1 MSFALSAGVTGLQ
14 AQQKMP
20 DAAGKNQ
27 VNANTTALK
36 SSGTTFS
43 AQLREKTQK
52 ASQSTSPV
60 ESYCYKLR
68 HCSREQ
74 IQTNQGAVEPLRFCQ
89 RSMAELAVNL
99 GGGS

>member
-1 MSFALSAGVTGLQ
+1 MSFALSAGVDGLQ
-14 AQQKMP
+14 DHRRMLDSA
-20 DAAGKNQ
+20 DNSQ

-52 ASQSTSPV
+52 ASQSTGTV
-60 ESYCYKLR
+60 DCYCYELQFR
-68 HCSREQ
+68 Q
-74 IQTNQGAVEPLRFCQ
+74 QNQSAANSFKPKQ